1 MSYTI
6 ELEKL
11 TDAQLEAFKVIDLDA
26 YKAEKENRSTYS
38 DEEIKN
44 FQPYTDLD
52 RAYYYL
58 KPMYDN
64 MRNTDVKKT
73 ITESGIL
80 TVIEK
85 MFRWT
90 KKKNFEF
97 ARYTPAPTPA
107 PEPVKEKIPDPII
120 LSEGVK
126 PEDIP
131 AVVAG
136 VDYPVTKEKAVKA
149 EVIVPLTVNE
159 PKIVSIQETMPEPIP
174 QENPQATVVDDNIV
188 IPATQSTLEAMSM
201 EELNKIMESI
211 PAVEKI

>member
-26 YKAEKENRSTYS
+26 YKAEKENRSTYT
-38 DEEIKN
+38 DEDMKK
-44 FQPYTDLD
+44 FQIYTDLD
-52 RAYYYL
+52 KAYYYL

-80 TVIEK
+80 TTLEK
-85 MFRWT
+85 VFRWT
-90 KKKNFEF
+90 KKNNVKFERF
-97 ARYTPAPTPA
+97 APVPVPA

-120 LSEGVK
+120 LPEGVK
-126 PEDIP
+126 PEEIP
-131 AVVAG
+131 AVVTG
-136 VDYPVTKEKAVKA
+136 VDYPVTKEEAVKA
-149 EVIVPLTVNE
+149 EVIVP
-159 PKIVSIQETMPEPIP
+159 IAPIP
-174 QENPQATVVDDNIV
+174 QENPKATVVDDKVV

>member
-26 YKAEKENRSTYS
+26 YKAEKENRSTYT
-38 DEEIKN
+38 DEDMKK
-44 FQPYTDLD
+44 FQIYTDLD
-52 RAYYYL
+52 KAYYYL

-80 TVIEK
+80 TTLEK
-85 MFRWT
+85 VFRWT
-90 KKKNFEF
+90 KKNNVKFERF
-97 ARYTPAPTPA
+97 APA

-120 LSEGVK
+120 LPEGVK
-126 PEDIP
+126 PTEIP

-136 VDYPVTKEKAVKA
+136 VDYPVTKEEAVKA
-149 EVIVPLTVNE
+149 EVIVP
-159 PKIVSIQETMPEPIP
+159 IAPIP
-174 QENPQATVVDDNIV
+174 QEEPKATNEA
-188 IPATQSTLEAMSM
+188 PATQSTLEAMSM

>member
-26 YKAEKENRSTYS
+26 YKAEKENRSTYT
-38 DEEIKN
+38 DEDMKK
-44 FQPYTDLD
+44 FQIYTDLD
-52 RAYYYL
+52 KAYYYL

-80 TVIEK
+80 TTLEK
-85 MFRWT
+85 VFRWT
-90 KKKNFEF
+90 KKNNVKFERF
-97 ARYTPAPTPA
+97 APAPAPA

-120 LSEGVK
+120 LQEGVK
-126 PEDIP
+126 PEEIP

-136 VDYPVTKEKAVKA
+136 VDYPVTKEEAVKA
-149 EVIVPLTVNE
+149 EVIVP
-159 PKIVSIQETMPEPIP
+159 IAPIP
-174 QENPQATVVDDNIV
+174 QEEPKATVVDDKVV

>member
-11 TDAQLEAFKVIDLDA
+11 TDVQLEAFKVIDLDA
-26 YKAEKENRSTYS
+26 YKAEKENRSTYT
-38 DEEIKN
+38 DEDMKK
-44 FQPYTDLD
+44 FQIYTDLD
-52 RAYYYL
+52 KAYYYL

-80 TVIEK
+80 TTLEK
-85 MFRWT
+85 VFRWT
-90 KKKNFEF
+90 KKNNVKFERF
-97 ARYTPAPTPA
+97 APASAPA

-120 LSEGVK
+120 LQEGVK
-126 PEDIP
+126 PEEIP

-136 VDYPVTKEKAVKA
+136 VDYPVTKEEAVKA
-149 EVIVPLTVNE
+149 EVIVP
-159 PKIVSIQETMPEPIP
+159 IAPIP
-174 QENPQATVVDDNIV
+174 QEEPKATVVDDKVV

>member
-26 YKAEKENRSTYS
+26 YKAEKENRSTYT
-38 DEEIKN
+38 DEDMKK
-44 FQPYTDLD
+44 FQIYTDLD
-52 RAYYYL
+52 KAYYYL

-80 TVIEK
+80 TTLEK
-85 MFRWT
+85 VFRWT
-90 KKKNFEF
+90 KKNNVKFERF
-97 ARYTPAPTPA
+97 APAPA

-120 LSEGVK
+120 LQEGVK
-126 PEDIP
+126 PEEIP

-136 VDYPVTKEKAVKA
+136 VDYPVTKEEAVKA
-149 EVIVPLTVNE
+149 EVIVP
-159 PKIVSIQETMPEPIP
+159 IAPIP
-174 QENPQATVVDDNIV
+174 QEEPKATVVDDKVV

>member
-26 YKAEKENRSTYS
+26 YKAEKENRSTYT
-38 DEEIKN
+38 DEDMKK
-44 FQPYTDLD
+44 FQIYTDLD
-52 RAYYYL
+52 KAYYYL

-80 TVIEK
+80 TTLEK
-85 MFRWT
+85 VFRWT
-90 KKKNFEF
+90 KKNNVKFERF
-97 ARYTPAPTPA
+97 APAPVPA

-120 LSEGVK
+120 LPEGVK
-126 PEDIP
+126 PEEIP

-136 VDYPVTKEKAVKA
+136 VDYPVTKEEAVKA
-149 EVIVPLTVNE
+149 EVIVP
-159 PKIVSIQETMPEPIP
+159 IAPIP
-174 QENPQATVVDDNIV
+174 QENPQATVVDDKVV

>member
-26 YKAEKENRSTYS
+26 YKAEKENRSTYT
-38 DEEIKN
+38 DEDMKK
-44 FQPYTDLD
+44 FQIYTDLD
-52 RAYYYL
+52 KAYYYL

-80 TVIEK
+80 TTLEK
-85 MFRWT
+85 VFRWT
-90 KKKNFEF
+90 KKNNVKFERF
-97 ARYTPAPTPA
+97 APLPA
-107 PEPVKEKIPDPII
+107 PEPVKEEIPDPII
-120 LSEGVK
+120 LPEGVK
-126 PEDIP
+126 PTDIP

-136 VDYPVTKEKAVKA
+136 VDYPVTKEEAVKA
-149 EVIVPLTVNE
+149 EVIVP
-159 PKIVSIQETMPEPIP
+159 IAPIP
-174 QENPQATVVDDNIV
+174 QEEPKATNET
-188 IPATQSTLEAMSM
+188 PATQSTLEAMSM

>member
-26 YKAEKENRSTYS
+26 YKAEKENRSTYT
-38 DEEIKN
+38 DEDMKK
-44 FQPYTDLD
+44 FQIYTDLD
-52 RAYYYL
+52 KAYYYL

-80 TVIEK
+80 TTLEK
-85 MFRWT
+85 VFRWT
-90 KKKNFEF
+90 KKNNVKFERF
-97 ARYTPAPTPA
+97 APA

-120 LSEGVK
+120 LPEGVK
-126 PEDIP
+126 PTEIP

-136 VDYPVTKEKAVKA
+136 VDYPVTKEEAVKA
-149 EVIVPLTVNE
+149 EVTVPITINSSL
-159 PKIVSIQETMPEPIP
+159 SSETMPEPIP
-174 QENPQATVVDDNIV
+174 QEEPKATVVDDKVV

>member
-26 YKAEKENRSTYS
+26 YKAEKENRSTYT
-38 DEEIKN
+38 DEDMKK
-44 FQPYTDLD
+44 FQIYTDLD
-52 RAYYYL
+52 KAYYYL

-80 TVIEK
+80 TTLEK
-85 MFRWT
+85 VFRWT
-90 KKKNFEF
+90 KKNNVKFERF
-97 ARYTPAPTPA
+97 APAPA

-120 LSEGVK
+120 LPEGVK
-126 PEDIP
+126 PTEIP

-136 VDYPVTKEKAVKA
+136 VDYPVTKEEAVKA
-149 EVIVPLTVNE
+149 EVIVP
-159 PKIVSIQETMPEPIP
+159 IAPIP
-174 QENPQATVVDDNIV
+174 QEEPKATVVDDKVV

>member
-26 YKAEKENRSTYS
+26 YKAEKENRSTYT
-38 DEEIKN
+38 DEDMKK
-44 FQPYTDLD
+44 FQIYTDLD
-52 RAYYYL
+52 KAYYYL

-80 TVIEK
+80 TTLEK
-85 MFRWT
+85 VFRWT
-90 KKKNFEF
+90 KKNNVKFERF
-97 ARYTPAPTPA
+97 APAPA

-120 LSEGVK
+120 LQEGVK
-126 PEDIP
+126 PEEIP

-136 VDYPVTKEKAVKA
+136 VDYPVTKEEAVKA
-149 EVIVPLTVNE
+149 KVVVPITFNE
-159 PKIVSIQETMPEPIP
+159 PKIVSISEDMPEPIP
-174 QENPQATVVDDNIV
+174 QEEPKATVVDDKVV